1 MLVLSY
7 VKRRELKTYVTS
19 VVWPEIEKPSYIT
32 IPSSRDDSSF
42 GSKPQNDDDEDE
54 DRLLLPKNVRKTSEG
69 IIEADVKIQK
79 IPDQKNENA
88 DSGVSGSEY
97 SGSEKSVPI
106 YSLSNGLS
114 NHYRGLL
121 DFNRRG
127 MLSILAEKSFSA
139 STFNLKVDIV
149 SFTTGW
155 DHNPPL
161 PIVYLFFLKLMAL
174 VNLF

>member
-127 MLSILAEKSFSA
+127 MLSILVEKSFS
-139 STFNLKVDIV
+139 V
-149 SFTTGW
+149 
-155 DHNPPL
+155 
-161 PIVYLFFLKLMAL
+161 LFGILYSGYKTSDFELTDYRY
-174 VNLF
+174 FWS

>member
-1 MLVLSY
+1 MAVPLLSDLDRMGTSQVFEKTQDGEEQMLRLQAAW
-7 VKRRELKTYVTS
+7 R
-19 VVWPEIEKPSYIT
+19 SYISAVPPHAHRQ
-32 IPSSRDDSSF
+32 I
-42 GSKPQNDDDEDE
+42 QNFTLACIAEGKNFDDEDE

-127 MLSILAEKSFSA
+127 MFD
-139 STFNLKVDIV
+139 F
-149 SFTTGW
+149 
-155 DHNPPL
+155 
-161 PIVYLFFLKLMAL
+161 
-174 VNLF
+174 